1 MRLTSHSTGKETR
14 QRSFAFGFWTFDR
27 IAGVMGLRQWLTRRG
42 AAHVDSRLRQWR
54 EHWSKAAASPDH
66 TEIARLARDLDA
78 FGFPTDDVEIEREM
92 LQALIDRDKLAAT
105 IRERGLPTVETG
117 HRVVRGEPCHYSEPA
132 SMPEDAGQPSGRL
145 LLTAHRAL
153 FVGSGKTVAAAWH
166 TISLAVHAERDVVL
180 VKNGREQ
187 AYRFRCN
194 TYGDAL
200 RAAFIAQHLLAKQR
214 PRMNTDQISH
224 G

>member
-1 MRLTSHSTGKETR
+1 
-14 QRSFAFGFWTFDR
+14 
-27 IAGVMGLRQWLTRRG
+27 MGLRQWFTRRG
-42 AAHVDSRLRQWR
+42 ATHIDSRLRQWR
-54 EHWSKAAASPDH
+54 EHWSRAAAAPDQG
-66 TEIARLARDLDA
+66 EIARLARDLDA
-78 FGFPTDDVEIEREM
+78 LGFAEDDIEIEREM
-92 LQALIDRDKLAAT
+92 LQALIDREKLAVT
-105 IRERGLPTVETG
+105 IRDTGLPHVETG

-145 LLTAHRAL
+145 LLTANRAL

-166 TISLAVHAERDVVL
+166 TIALALHAERDVVL

-200 RAAFIAQHLLAKQR
+200 RAALIAQQLLPKQQ
-214 PRMNTDQISH
+214 PPVNTDQIGH

>member
-1 MRLTSHSTGKETR
+1 
-14 QRSFAFGFWTFDR
+14 
-27 IAGVMGLRQWLTRRG
+27 MGLRQWFTRRG
-42 AAHVDSRLRQWR
+42 ATPIDSRLQQWR
-54 EHWSKAAASPDH
+54 EQWLRAAGSSDDA
-66 TEIARLARDLDA
+66 ENARLARDLDA
-78 FGFPTDDVEIEREM
+78 FGFPEDDVEIEREM
-92 LQALIDRDKLAAT
+92 LEALIDREKLAAT
-105 IRERGLPTVETG
+105 IRQGGLPTVETG

-132 SMPEDAGQPSGRL
+132 SMPEDARQPSGRL
-145 LLTAHRAL
+145 LLTANRAV

-166 TISLAVHAERDVVL
+166 TISLAVHVERDVVL

-200 RAAFIAQHLLAKQR
+200 RAVFIAQQLLAKQR
-214 PRMNTDQISH
+214 PRMNTDQISR